1 MKKLGKITLS
11 RKYDV
16 LSENEMKRVVGGS
29 DSGSGS
35 DIDKCI
41 GQIYFT
47 CYEGPE
53 NELFYTRLCASNASG
68 AQSKYCSMEG
78 RGEDCLKKVICTT
91 D

>member
-35 DIDKCI
+35 DIDDCI
-41 GQIYFT
+41 GKIYYT
-47 CYEGPE
+47 CYEGPG
-53 NELFYTRLCASNASG
+53 NELFYKRGCAENLYEAKSG
-68 AQSKYCSMEG
+68 YCIG
-78 RGEDCLKKVICTT
+78 RDSGCIDKVICTT